1 MARNGGKFLI
11 PSDEASAEG
20 TVERRWAGGPVDLVG
35 GGRESSPISM
45 VNCGSG
51 LAGPSSG
58 PSCGPSALSCG
69 EAQDFGLVS
78 RVALSRDPRPSP
90 LSLREGVS
98 GEACGPVQAGDLE
111 DGAFYGNETPISLP
125 RARFLQSPPISKGAS
140 QDARGEADPLVGLP
154 RDSMTR
160 VSSQMMNR
168 GLLTDE
174 ALCEEASRYVD
185 LCFIPMGGSRSLFSF
200 SFFFRTSDVE

>member
-1 MARNGGKFLI
+1 MVRNGGKLLI
-11 PSDEASAEG
+11 PMDEASAEG
-20 TVERRWAGGPVDLVG
+20 TAERRWVGGPADLVG

-51 LAGPSSG
+51 LAGLSSG

-78 RVALSRDPRPSP
+78 RVALGWDPRPSP
-90 LSLREGVS
+90 LSFREGVS

-125 RARFLQSPPISKGAS
+125 RAWFL
-140 QDARGEADPLVGLP
+140 
-154 RDSMTR
+154 
-160 VSSQMMNR
+160 
-168 GLLTDE
+168 
-174 ALCEEASRYVD
+174 
-185 LCFIPMGGSRSLFSF
+185 
-200 SFFFRTSDVE
+200 